1 MVAIYLVPIRYFHTR
16 PPRVR
21 PRAIIIIDNLFNT
34 RQAAQ
39 WTVECNCI
47 YVVRAAGELQAI
59 GSRQNRTAVDAYKKL
74 GHYVTRRFPE
84 VPEHKRQTPAGPTRA
99 KSNRYHMPHRA
110 RASQLTHA
118 QTSSLCSPARMLSTR
133 AGDISNTDANVCACQ
148 SCDPQGTHITWNRRA
163 NPEGKSNRTA
173 SRPRKR

>member
-1 MVAIYLVPIRYFHTR
+1 MMHKEAWLQSISFRYDTFTPD
-16 PPRVR
+16 PPGCV
-21 PRAIIIIDNLFNT
+21 RAIIIIDNLFNT

-47 YVVRAAGELQAI
+47 RAAGELQAI

-118 QTSSLCSPARMLSTR
+118 QTSSLLTCSHAQHQSRRHFKHGCKRLCVPELRST
-133 AGDISNTDANVCACQ
+133 GDTYHLES
-148 SCDPQGTHITWNRRA
+148 S
-163 NPEGKSNRTA
+163 GKPGGQEQLDGFQA
-173 SRPRKR
+173 A

>member
-1 MVAIYLVPIRYFHTR
+1 MEFGAGSSQSRYSEYSEQR
-16 PPRVR
+16 GKGV
-21 PRAIIIIDNLFNT
+21 NT

-47 YVVRAAGELQAI
+47 YVVRAAGELHAI

-118 QTSSLCSPARMLSTR
+118 QTSSLLTCSHAQHQSRRHFKHGCKRLCVPELRSTW
-133 AGDISNTDANVCACQ
+133 DTYHLES
-148 SCDPQGTHITWNRRA
+148 S
-163 NPEGKSNRTA
+163 GKPGGQEQLDGFQA
-173 SRPRKR
+173 A